1 MEAGT
6 FTSGQEIIDLVDSLP
21 PPRIDCIV
29 LDIQMP
35 NLNGLEVQERLVKSH
50 SRIPVIFIT
59 AHDEVGMREQT
70 LAAGAVGF
78 LRKPFSDELLIETLR
93 ETLERGGEN
102 EDG

>member
-6 FTSGQEIIDLVDSLP
+6 FNSGQELIDLIEGLP
-21 PPRIDCIV
+21 APRIDCIV

-70 LAAGAVGF
+70 LAVGGVGF

-93 ETLERGGEN
+93 EALERGGE
-102 EDG
+102 EDE